1 MFWKRFFRPRNTC
14 AYSRLSAMRDQ
25 DLELTVVFR
34 PGEDGYVVAECLQLP
49 GCMSQ
54 GKDEREAQRNIMDA
68 IQSCL
73 TIRIQELLHE
83 SCNVRFDLVGIQSQE
98 TLRVKPPELE
108 SVTALVSA

>member
-1 MFWKRFFRPRNTC
+1 MFWKRFFHARNTC
-14 AYSRLSAMRDQ
+14 AYSRLSPLRDE

-54 GKDEREAQRNIMDA
+54 GKTEREAQRNIIDA

-73 TIRIQELLHE
+73 KIRMQELLHG
-83 SCNVRFDLVGIQSQE
+83 SCSVPADLVGIQSQE

-108 SVTALVSA
+108 TVSALVSA